1 MRSMMSNHDTADA
14 GLIDITRFNLAELRA
29 HVEESAL
36 AAALLRIFGPREE
49 VVHHPFSSMI

>member
-1 MRSMMSNHDTADA
+1 MSNHDTADA